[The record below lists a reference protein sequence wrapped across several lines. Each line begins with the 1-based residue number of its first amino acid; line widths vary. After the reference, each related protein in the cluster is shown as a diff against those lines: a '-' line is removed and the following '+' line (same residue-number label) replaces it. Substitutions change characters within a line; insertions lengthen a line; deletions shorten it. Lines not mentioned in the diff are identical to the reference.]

1 MSGLNELLQEAYA
14 AEWETAYNYQVL
26 AEVLE
31 FTEGRVAAEEFDADV
46 TEEISHARRLAKRL
60 RVRGE
65 NPDFFADQLNF
76 GSQEQ
81 YSDLEGKEVTE
92 CILAAIEAEQDA
104 IEMYTDIIEQAGEVD
119 DYPTEDL
126 AIELLEDEQE
136 HLRKL
141 QDLLDV
147 DERTSREEF
156 DQ

>member
-1 MSGLNELLQEAYA
+1 MSELDQLLREAYA

-31 FTEGRVAAEEFDADV
+31 FTEGSVAAEEFDADV
-46 TEEISHARRLAKRL
+46 SEEISHARQLAKRL

-65 NPDFFADQLNF
+65 NPDFFADQANF

-81 YSDLEGKEVTE
+81 YSGLDGQEVTE
-92 CILAAIEAEQDA
+92 CIIAAIEAEQTA
-104 IEMYTDIIEQAGEVD
+104 IETYTEIVEVAGEVG

-126 AIELLEDEQE
+126 AIELLADEQE
-136 HLRKL
+136 HLREL

-147 DERTSREEF
+147 DDRTSRAVF
-156 DQ
+156 GN